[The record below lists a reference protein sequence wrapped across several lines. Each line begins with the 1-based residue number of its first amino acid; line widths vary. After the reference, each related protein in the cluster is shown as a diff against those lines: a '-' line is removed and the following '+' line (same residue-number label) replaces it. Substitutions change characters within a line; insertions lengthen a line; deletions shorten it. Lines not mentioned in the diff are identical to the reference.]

1 MELATSPPPLPTTR
15 PQATPANGS
24 PRLKT
29 ALGFRRAPSRPDLRL
44 TLGETEKMAA
54 SVAGAQGA
62 DPFAAAVL
70 AYRWL
75 GQVSDVQPY
84 MFETDGDQRAWAEA
98 WCVLDGAARS
108 SKKDVRLQGEVA
120 SYLACKREAD
130 RFDQALGPD
139 PSAHIQTTR
148 GAVLQALR
156 ATAWWTVALACTLPP
171 ALFCLVAGVC
181 LGLAGLALW
190 IGAVMFAVPAGISAQ
205 RLLRC
210 RTRAAAARA
219 EAEKAERLAD
229 EQRSF
234 RESARGGRFLSMVA
248 RRHPLLRKG

>member
-29 ALGFRRAPSRPDLRL
+29 AFGFRRVPSRPDLRL
-44 TLGETEKMAA
+44 TLGQTEKMAA
-54 SVAGAQGA
+54 SVAGAQGS

-75 GQVSDVQPY
+75 GEVSDVQGS

-98 WCVLDGAARS
+98 WCVLDSAARS
-108 SKKDVRLQGEVA
+108 SKKDGRLQGEVA

-130 RFDQALGPD
+130 RFEQALGPD
-139 PSAHIQTTR
+139 PSAHLEKTR
-148 GAVLQALR
+148 GASLRALR
-156 ATAWWTVALACTLPP
+156 ASAWWTVALACTLPP

-181 LGLAGLALW
+181 MGFAGLALW
-190 IGAVMFAVPAGISAQ
+190 IGAVLFGVPAMIAGRAFLRARAGVITAQ
-205 RLLRC
+205 R
-210 RTRAAAARA
+210 AV
-219 EAEKAERLAD
+219 EHAERLAD
-229 EQRSF
+229 EQLSF
-234 RESARGGRFLSMVA
+234 KASARGGRFLSMVA
-248 RRHPLLRKG
+248 RRHPLLRTS